1 MSTGPGTDAP
11 AHRIESAAPARRVS
25 RDALTTFVF
34 RAGGMPFSFVIS
46 VITSR
51 YLLPTGRGAFV
62 LALLTVTLA
71 STILGNVGVA
81 ATHELS
87 RKDHERNAVVA
98 QALLMATLLGVVG
111 TLALFPIDYTL
122 ADRGFRNVAFVAF
135 GLTPLLVAQTL
146 SSTLFALGRLV
157 VANMLQFLLPV
168 ITVAAMVVFV
178 VVAGR
183 GTTGAVFAWVVAQTV
198 VAGVAVVA
206 TRDVWWPLGLHL
218 PWERVQSMLLLGL
231 RLGLVNLIS
240 LLNYRIELI
249 ILETSH
255 GLQPVGLYSLA
266 SSLAELLWVVSTAL
280 ATATIVPVVTAEN
293 DEQAADVVVR
303 AIRVALVGTA
313 VLGCM
318 LAVLGSQL
326 ISPVFGVY
334 FEPSVHPLLVLIV
347 GVVAFAPGS
356 IIAVYFSMRKGR
368 TRYPLLI
375 SVISLGV
382 TTVAAL
388 VLIPSHFVTGA
399 AEACTLG
406 YVTGM
411 TIGGYWFAR
420 STGTRL
426 KEFLPRFSDYRSLR
440 FLLRLSPR

>member
-1 MSTGPGTDAP
+1 
-11 AHRIESAAPARRVS
+11 
-25 RDALTTFVF
+25 
-34 RAGGMPFSFVIS
+34 
-46 VITSR
+46 
-51 YLLPTGRGAFV
+51 
-62 LALLTVTLA
+62 
-71 STILGNVGVA
+71 
-81 ATHELS
+81 
-87 RKDHERNAVVA
+87 
-98 QALLMATLLGVVG
+98 
-111 TLALFPIDYTL
+111 
-122 ADRGFRNVAFVAF
+122 
-135 GLTPLLVAQTL
+135 
-146 SSTLFALGRLV
+146 
-157 VANMLQFLLPV
+157 MLQFLLPV

-280 ATATIVPVVTAEN
+280 ATATIVPVVTAES

-313 VLGCM
+313 VLGFM

-375 SVISLGV
+375 SVISLSV